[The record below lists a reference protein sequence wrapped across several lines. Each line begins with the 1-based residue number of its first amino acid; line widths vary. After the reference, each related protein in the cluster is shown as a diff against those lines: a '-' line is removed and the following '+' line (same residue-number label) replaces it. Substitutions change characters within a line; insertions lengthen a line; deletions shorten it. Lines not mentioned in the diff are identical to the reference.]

1 MTIMVSASRAV
12 QEPAALPIPVTGHG
26 SGSAFIDRIHAKPR
40 HVCATRRSRT
50 GSNEAFRIL
59 LVSPAQDLMLGPVDF
74 FCPPVM
80 EHLRGQQSAAA
91 VNVLIGRL
99 LPSGPL
105 TDALAT
111 KRRR

>member
-1 MTIMVSASRAV
+1 
-12 QEPAALPIPVTGHG
+12 
-26 SGSAFIDRIHAKPR
+26 
-40 HVCATRRSRT
+40 
-50 GSNEAFRIL
+50 
-59 LVSPAQDLMLGPVDF
+59 MLGPVDF